1 MTGSTLGLVITPI
14 VTVIVLAAWLI
25 LVFYAD
31 AHPAWRRK
39 ASAERGTAGP
49 VTPAAAGGPEESQ
62 HSPRQE
68 ATASPAAGRDSGA
81 RGQRAAGTDP
91 DKAKAA

>member
-49 VTPAAAGGPEESQ
+49 VTPAA
-62 HSPRQE
+62 
-68 ATASPAAGRDSGA
+68 GRDSGA
-81 RGQRAAGTDP
+81 HGQRAAGMGP
-91 DKAKAA
+91 DKTRAA